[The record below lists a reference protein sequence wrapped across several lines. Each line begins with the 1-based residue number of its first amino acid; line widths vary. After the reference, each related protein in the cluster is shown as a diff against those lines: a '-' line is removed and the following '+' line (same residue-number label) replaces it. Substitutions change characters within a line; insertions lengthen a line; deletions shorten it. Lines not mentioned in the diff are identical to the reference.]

1 MLPLF
6 FISLSGHDSN
16 EQGVQARNIPQEI
29 RSATNSLLR
38 KNSLQTSL
46 RLPGSLNDP
55 GVFLQ
60 GVP

>member
-6 FISLSGHDSN
+6 FIALSGHDAMM
-16 EQGVQARNIPQEI
+16 VQRNIGRDGYEFTPEQ
-29 RSATNSLLR
+29 NS
-38 KNSLQTSL
+38 SQTSL